1 MYIINVLVYCHASHY
16 HSDINTGIYVYNT
29 FILYI
34 YIYTYCDFDLTL
46 AADLDFDSLVFTGRD
61 FSFVLY
67 EIHTITYSHTVLSF
81 NRDNYLYCCLV
92 LFNVNTCTKQYL
104 EDQGSTTIL

>member
-1 MYIINVLVYCHASHY
+1 MYLYIAMHHTTSVISTLL
-16 HSDINTGIYVYNT
+16 YVYNT